1 MAHQF
6 SYGAETQATK
16 QATPTYLDPEIAYR
30 VSQVMAE
37 KRRVIENQYRWMP
50 IKHSP
55 MIYPID
61 VKAMFETP
69 GVEYHEGALRYYADS
84 KQSQKAA

>member
-1 MAHQF
+1 
-6 SYGAETQATK
+6 
-16 QATPTYLDPEIAYR
+16 
-30 VSQVMAE
+30 
-37 KRRVIENQYRWMP
+37 MP